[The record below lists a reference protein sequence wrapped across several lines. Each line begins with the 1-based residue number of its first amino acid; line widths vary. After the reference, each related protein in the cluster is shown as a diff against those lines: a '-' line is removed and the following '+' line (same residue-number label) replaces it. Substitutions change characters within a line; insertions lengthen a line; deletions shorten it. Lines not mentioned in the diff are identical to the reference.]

1 MDIRK
6 LTGIIIEKD
15 GMYLVGRCP
24 VTGSLLWR
32 DSPYDAWRTR
42 RRDKAFIVA
51 DRVNGRR
58 FLFNPAS
65 GERRM
70 MTWKSK

>member
-6 LTGIIIEKD
+6 LTGIIIEKN
-15 GMYLVGRCP
+15 GMFLVGKCP
-24 VTGSLLWR
+24 VTGTLMWR
-32 DSPYDAWRTR
+32 DSPYDAWITR
-42 RRDKAFIVA
+42 KRDKAILVA
-51 DRVNGRR
+51 DKVNGRR

-70 MTWKSK
+70 MA